1 MTGSIRNSTSVMNQL
16 LRDNVS
22 LVNNRVFPPGVRQDS
37 TMPRIT
43 LSQLTPRE
51 TFAGIGAG
59 IPVWKN
65 VAFKIDVWDKKPEI
79 CDKVA
84 EQIEQAIAVNRNYWN
99 TEVLDSSASG
109 GTGTETF
116 GKTTW
121 WAQSFTATTTGYI
134 KYVTLDLNNQSGSGD
149 VSVYLYSYNATT
161 GPVSS
166 FASAKITGI
175 TGPNATYSSTEFTK
189 GSIVAGTHYFI
200 VFCVPGTDATG
211 DFVFKDGTGLYAGG
225 EEWFS
230 TNSGST
236 WSKNSGGAYDVNFKV
251 YTTSRSLYFKDELS
265 GVSAQ
270 TDWNGYFMN
279 LRVTGGSATDL
290 NSGMQ
295 LYQRTINVGG
305 LWMQTA

>member
-1 MTGSIRNSTSVMNQL
+1 MNQL

-22 LVNNRVFPPGVRQDS
+22 LVSNRVFPPGVRQDS

-65 VAFKIDVWDKKPEI
+65 VAFKIDCWDKNPVNCE
-79 CDKVA
+79 KVA
-84 EQIEQAIAVNRNYWN
+84 EQVEQAIASNRNFWN

-109 GTGTETF
+109 GANAETF

-121 WAQSFTATTTGYI
+121 WAQSFTATTTGYL
-134 KYVTLDLNNQSGSGD
+134 KNVKLDLNNQSGSGD
-149 VSVYLYSYNATT
+149 VLVYLYSYNAST
-161 GPVSS
+161 GPVSAL
-166 FASAKITGI
+166 ASAKITGI
-175 TGPNATYSSTEFTK
+175 TGANATYTSTEFSK
-189 GSIVAGTHYFI
+189 APIVSGTHYFI
-200 VFCVPGTDATG
+200 VFCVPGTPSTG
-211 DFVFKDGTGLYAGG
+211 DFVFKDGTGLYADG

-236 WSKNSGGAYDVNFKV
+236 WSKNSGGTYDVNFSV
-251 YTTSRSLYFKDELS
+251 YTTNRSLFFKDELS
-265 GVSAQ
+265 GVSSQ

-279 LRVTGGSATDL
+279 LRITGGSATDL
-290 NSGMQ
+290 NAGMQ

-305 LWMQTA
+305 LWLQTA